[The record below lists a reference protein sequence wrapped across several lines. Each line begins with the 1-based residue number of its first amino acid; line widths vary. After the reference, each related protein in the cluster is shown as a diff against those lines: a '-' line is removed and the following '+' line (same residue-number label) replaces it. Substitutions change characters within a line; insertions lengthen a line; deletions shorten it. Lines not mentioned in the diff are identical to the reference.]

1 LEEHIDIIKIKK
13 IEFQDNSRDFK
24 SKISDLTNKFLEMEN
39 NNSFLKQEVE
49 NGIKNYDKLFKESE
63 LKINKMNSK
72 INEYVNLNTD
82 L

>member
-1 LEEHIDIIKIKK
+1 M
-13 IEFQDNSRDFK
+13 
-24 SKISDLTNKFLEMEN
+24 TNKILDVEN
-39 NNSFLKQEVE
+39 NNNFLKQELE
-49 NGIKNYDKLFKESE
+49 NSLKNYDKLFKESE